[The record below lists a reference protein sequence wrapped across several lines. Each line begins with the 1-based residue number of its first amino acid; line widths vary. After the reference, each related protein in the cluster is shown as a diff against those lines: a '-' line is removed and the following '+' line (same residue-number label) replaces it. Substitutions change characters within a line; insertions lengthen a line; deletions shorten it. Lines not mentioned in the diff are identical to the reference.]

1 VNIKSIVTTGIFI
14 GVLLAGGAL
23 AQTWAPPAEIAPT
36 KPSVQAT
43 PPTAAP
49 STASPAKATASHED
63 ARKAKSKECS
73 AEADAK
79 GLHGKARKRFR
90 DKCKQS

>member
-1 VNIKSIVTTGIFI
+1 MNIKSVVTTGIFI

-36 KPSVQAT
+36 KPSVQAA

-49 STASPAKATASHED
+49 SAHPAIG
-63 ARKAKSKECS
+63 ARQRS
-73 AEADAK
+73 A
-79 GLHGKARKRFR
+79 ARLVAGPIGNLDR
-90 DKCKQS
+90 DVTLTLRSVTQRLPLI